1 MGTREIRMG
10 KTEGEKDSIL
20 RETTGIGDP
29 LGGKVE
35 PSAIGTH
42 GVYERT

>member
-20 RETTGIGDP
+20 RETTGTGSSLRI
-29 LGGKVE
+29 
-35 PSAIGTH
+35 PSIMETP
-42 GVYERT
+42 